1 MDRIRIQEAQI
12 SKKRD
17 RYVHHNYR
25 STLHLV
31 VFLLLYAFAA
41 KPTPHIIFA
50 FSVLFALEEQNRGFL
65 KNAQGYLTK
74 PDQHNFFDRY
84 IFFNHYPEAAFRP
97 LNLVKENM
105 AFIIKKKRYK
115 FAVDLTLNEL
125 TEVSFGKAILFA
137 KLRQLDGGSFS
148 DCSKREETIPEILS

>member
-1 MDRIRIQEAQI
+1 MYSY
-12 SKKRD
+12 SK
-17 RYVHHNYR
+17 
-25 STLHLV
+25 
-31 VFLLLYAFAA
+31 YAFAA

-50 FSVLFALEEQNRGFL
+50 CSVVFALEEQNRGFL
-65 KNAQGYLTK
+65 K

-84 IFFNHYPEAAFRP
+84 IFFNHYSEAAFRP

>member
-1 MDRIRIQEAQI
+1 
-12 SKKRD
+12 
-17 RYVHHNYR
+17 
-25 STLHLV
+25 LHA
-31 VFLLLYAFAA
+31 LYFCAGRA
-41 KPTPHIIFA
+41 KSGI
-50 FSVLFALEEQNRGFL
+50 L
-65 KNAQGYLTK
+65 KNAQGYLTE